1 MVETVT
7 RNGTVTDTDPIGI
20 VHYNVIVTASNTNP
34 ETKHTRYKI
43 FL

>member
-7 RNGTVTDTDPIGI
+7 RKETVTNTDVIGI
-20 VHYNVIVTASNTNP
+20 VLYNVIVMASNTNP
-34 ETKHTRYKI
+34 ETKHTRSKI